1 MKKTVVI
8 GVSEN
13 PARYAYKAVEMLRQY
28 NYPVVAIGLKEG
40 QIGDVEIHKDF
51 VPMEDIDTVTLYVGP
66 KHQPVYYD
74 YIISLSPNRIIFN
87 PGTENPELVSLAK
100 KNNIES
106 VQACTLVMLAV
117 KNY

>member
-1 MKKTVVI
+1 MKKTVVL
-8 GVSEN
+8 GASEN

-51 VPMEDIDTVTLYVGP
+51 PPMDDVDTVTLYVGP

-74 YIISLSPNRIIFN
+74 YIISLNPNRIIFN
-87 PGTENPELVSLAK
+87 PGTENPELIQLAK
-100 KNNIES
+100 QNNIES
-106 VQACTLVMLAV
+106 IMACTLVMLAV

>member
-8 GVSEN
+8 GASEN

-28 NYPVVAIGLKEG
+28 NYPVIAIGLKKG
-40 QIGDVEIHKDF
+40 QIGDVDIHSDF
-51 VPMEDIDTVTLYVGP
+51 IEMDDVDTVTLYVGP
-66 KHQPVYYD
+66 KNQSVYFD

-87 PGTENPELVSLAK
+87 PGTENNELMKLAK

-106 VQACTLVMLAV
+106 VLGCTLVMLAV
-117 KNY
+117 KSY